1 MCLWVSGTALCPNA
15 TINSYR
21 FLLQKAL
28 FWESAIS
35 FFVTQMS
42 SSCREIRFFIF
53 PVDSAVLIIDSINQ
67 KTLKRMSE
75 KDPFLNIEPS

>member
-28 FWESAIS
+28 FLESPIS
-35 FFVTQMS
+35 FFRDADV
-42 SSCREIRFFIF
+42 IF
-53 PVDSAVLIIDSINQ
+53 L
-67 KTLKRMSE
+67 
-75 KDPFLNIEPS
+75 